1 MAVFV
6 LVHGSWH
13 DGAAW
18 GGVTRHLEGKGHKV
32 YAPTVMGYGKGAN
45 KRVTHAQCVK
55 SIVDFIVDKSLS
67 DFVLVGHSFGGT
79 FISKVAEAIPEK
91 IRRLVFQNAFV
102 VRDGHS
108 VLDESPP
115 ATAGLFQK
123 MAQESPDNS
132 FLLPFPVWR
141 ETFINDGD
149 LETAQ
154 RTFALL
160 SPEPLQPAKDKLDL
174 RKFYSLD
181 IPKSYINCTEDIA
194 LPPGEWGWHPRM
206 SNRLGLYRL
215 VQMPGSHEVMFTNPV
230 GLAEKI
236 LEVGRD

>member
-13 DGAAW
+13 DGGAW
-18 GGVTRHLEGKGHKV
+18 EGVIRHLEGQGHKTF
-32 YAPTVMGYGKGAN
+32 APTAIGYGKGAN
-45 KRVTHAQCVK
+45 KNVTHAQCVR
-55 SIVDFIVDKSLS
+55 SLIDAMLEWDLS
-67 DFVLVGHSFGGT
+67 DFILVGHSFGGT
-79 FISKVAEAIPEK
+79 FISKIAEAIPGR
-91 IRRLVFQNAFV
+91 IRRLVFQNGFV
-102 VRDGHS
+102 IRDGHS

-115 ATAGLFQK
+115 ATAALFEQ
-123 MAQESPDNS
+123 MAKESHDNS

-141 ETFINDGD
+141 DAFINDGD
-149 LETAQ
+149 LETAK
-154 RTFALL
+154 RTYALL
-160 SPEPLQPAKDKLDL
+160 SPEPLEPSRDKLDL
-174 RKFYSLD
+174 KKFYSLD

-215 VQMPGSHEVMFTNPV
+215 VQMPGSHEVMFTNPA

-236 LEVGRD
+236 IEAGRD

>member
-13 DGAAW
+13 DGGAW
-18 GGVTRHLEGKGHKV
+18 EGVIRHLEGQGHKTF
-32 YAPTVMGYGKGAN
+32 APTAIGYGKGAN
-45 KRVTHAQCVK
+45 KNVTHAQCVR
-55 SIVDFIVDKSLS
+55 SLIDAMLEWDLS
-67 DFVLVGHSFGGT
+67 DFILVGHSFGGT
-79 FISKVAEAIPEK
+79 FISKIAEAIPGR
-91 IRRLVFQNAFV
+91 IRRLVFQNGFV

-115 ATAGLFQK
+115 ATAALFEQ
-123 MAQESPDNS
+123 MAKESSDNS

-141 ETFINDGD
+141 DAFINDGD
-149 LETAQ
+149 LETAK
-154 RTFALL
+154 RTYALL
-160 SPEPLQPAKDKLDL
+160 SREPLEPSRDKLDL
-174 RKFYSLD
+174 KKFYSLD

-215 VQMPGSHEVMFTNPV
+215 VQMPGSHEVMFTNPA

-236 LEVGRD
+236 IEAGRD

>member
-13 DGAAW
+13 DGGAW
-18 GGVTRHLEGKGHKV
+18 EGVIRHLEGQGHKTF
-32 YAPTVMGYGKGAN
+32 APTAMGYGKGAN
-45 KRVTHAQCVK
+45 KNVTHARCVR
-55 SIVDFIVDKSLS
+55 SLIDAMLEWDLS
-67 DFVLVGHSFGGT
+67 DFILVGHSFGGT
-79 FISKVAEAIPEK
+79 FISKIAEAIPGR
-91 IRRLVFQNAFV
+91 IRRLVFQNGFV
-102 VRDGHS
+102 IRDGHS

-115 ATAGLFQK
+115 ATAALFEQ
-123 MAQESPDNS
+123 MAKESHDNS

-141 ETFINDGD
+141 EAFINDGD
-149 LETAQ
+149 LETAK
-154 RTFALL
+154 RTYALL
-160 SPEPLQPAKDKLDL
+160 SPEPLEPSRDKLDL
-174 RKFYSLD
+174 KKFYSLD

-215 VQMPGSHEVMFTNPV
+215 VQMPGSHEVMFTNPA

-236 LEVGRD
+236 IEAGRD